1 MEQYVQRE
9 RSSEKAQALE
19 SAGEV
24 EFMVR
29 EWLSSFTS
37 EEPEWSTFPVL
48 AQWKASKGHY

>member
-9 RSSEKAQALE
+9 QSSEKAQALE

-29 EWLSSFTS
+29 EWLSSFTRVES
-37 EEPEWSTFPVL
+37 EWSTFPVL
-48 AQWKASKGHY
+48 AQRKTSKGHY